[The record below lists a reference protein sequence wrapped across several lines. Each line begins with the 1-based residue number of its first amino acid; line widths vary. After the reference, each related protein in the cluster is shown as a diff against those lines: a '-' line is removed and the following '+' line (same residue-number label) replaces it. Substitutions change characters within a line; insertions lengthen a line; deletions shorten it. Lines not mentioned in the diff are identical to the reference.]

1 MLILLKQYWYILLIL
16 LRLLLLSLAHRF
28 PAVTERLYSRGI
40 YKILKETYGRLF
52 SLLPFAAASFSYIC
66 IFLMIFVITSTN
78 YSHLLLLLGFI
89 FIFGIANHLPNYARK
104 TFASAT
110 GLEIREAS
118 EEELAGLCKEL
129 VGKINE
135 VAPCVNR
142 NENGQTVLSTKNH
155 YDLSKKAHAAFK
167 NLSYKYP
174 NLGLGGFTPTVKPM
188 PRFMLYKW
196 RIGVYN
202 SLTMET
208 FVSFG
213 NFGYSVPFAMAHEIA
228 HFKGYARED
237 EANFISYL
245 ACIESDEPEFIYS
258 GLMVALGYVHTKM
271 HELNA
276 DEYVRIM
283 LGLSKEAWIDWQHWE
298 HIAEKQVVSN
308 PSEENANKPKNYLK
322 KFRGYAIRIFDNINH
337 IMLKINRQSDGHG
350 SYGRVFD
357 LLLADYR
364 KRRGVKR
371 CTILHIV

>member
-1 MLILLKQYWYILLIL
+1 MLILLKQYWYILFIL
-16 LRLLLLSLAHRF
+16 LGLLLLSLAHRF
-28 PAVTERLYSRGI
+28 PVVTERLYSRGI
-40 YKILKETYGRLF
+40 YKILKETYGRVF
-52 SLLPFAAASFSYIC
+52 SLLPFAAAPFSYIC
-66 IFLMIFVITSTN
+66 IFLMIFVIPFTN
-78 YSHLLLLLGFI
+78 YRHLHLLYGFI
-89 FIFGIANHLPNYARK
+89 LIFGINSLPNYARK

-135 VAPCVNR
+135 VAPLVNR

-155 YDLSKKAHAAFK
+155 YDLSNKARAAFK

-188 PRFMLYKW
+188 PRFMLYNW
-196 RIGVYN
+196 CAGVYMP
-202 SLTMET
+202 LTMET
-208 FVSFG
+208 FVNLG
-213 NFGYSVPFAMAHEIA
+213 NYGYFVPFAMAHEIA
-228 HFKGYARED
+228 HFKGYMRED

-245 ACIESDEPEFIYS
+245 ACIESDEPDFIYS
-258 GLMVALGYVHTKM
+258 GLMIALGYVHTKM

-298 HIAEKQVVSN
+298 HIAQKPVNSN
-308 PSEENANKPKNYLK
+308 SSEENANKQKNYSK
-322 KFRGYAIRIFDNINH
+322 KFRGHAIRIYNNINH

-364 KRRGVKR
+364 KRHGVKR
-371 CTILHIV
+371 CTISHMI